1 MQPQAACL
9 RTAKGWP
16 TLADMSSPMA
26 ATGAAEERAV
36 IEVVAFERAYRDT
49 IAVSDLHFEVRPG
62 QILGLVGPNG
72 GGKTTTLRAIA
83 GVIPPTRGTLR
94 VAGHDVVRE
103 PVAAKAQLGFVP
115 DDPRLFDV
123 LTVWEHLQFV
133 ASAYRVPDAAAQA
146 RRLLEQFDLAEHR
159 DKLAAEL
166 SRGLRQKLAVCCAY
180 LHAPPALL
188 FDEPL
193 TGLDPSGIRVMKS
206 SVAERARNGAAV
218 IISSHLLAL
227 VEDLCTHLLILH
239 RGRRVFFG
247 PMAGASAAFPGLAKD
262 ASLETVFFR
271 AMEGL

>member
-1 MQPQAACL
+1 
-9 RTAKGWP
+9 
-16 TLADMSSPMA
+16 MA
-26 ATGAAEERAV
+26 EAGAAAARPV
-36 IEVVAFERAYRDT
+36 IEVQGFERAYRDT
-49 IAVSDLHFEVRPG
+49 IAVSDLHFDVHPG

-94 VAGHDVVRE
+94 LAGHDVVKE
-103 PVAAKAQLGFVP
+103 PVASKAQLGFVP

-133 ASAYRVPDAAAQA
+133 ASAYRVRDAAPQA
-146 RRLLEQFDLAEHR
+146 LRLLEEFDLAAHR

-193 TGLDPSGIRVMKS
+193 TGLDPGGIRVMKS
-206 SVAERARNGAAV
+206 SVAARARAGAAV

-247 PMAGASAAFPGLAKD
+247 RMDAAPAAFPGLAKD